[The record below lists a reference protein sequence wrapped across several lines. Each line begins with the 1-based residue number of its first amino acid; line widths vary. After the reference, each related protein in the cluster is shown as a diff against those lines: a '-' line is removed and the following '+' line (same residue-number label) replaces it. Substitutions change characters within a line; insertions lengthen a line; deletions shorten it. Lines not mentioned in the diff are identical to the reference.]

1 MGNGYKDWK
10 NFEVQTRLLCRD
22 CWEKWILKDV
32 LEKCQMEMRD
42 GLLETGGKVILVAMN
57 LAELFEGFVKGTV
70 YK

>member
-32 LEKCQMEMRD
+32 LEKCQIEMRD
-42 GLLETGGKVILVAMN
+42 GLLETGGNVILVAMN
-57 LAELFEGFVKGTV
+57 LAELFEGFVKGTI

>member
-1 MGNGYKDWK
+1 MGNGYKHWK
-10 NFEVQTRLLCRD
+10 NFELQTRLLCRD
-22 CWEKWILKDV
+22 CWEKWIFEDV
-32 LEKCQMEMRD
+32 LEECQMELRD